1 MQAGLLK
8 NIYPLLSHTRNTI
21 RREACW
27 LLSNIT
33 AGNFDQI
40 QIVIQN
46 KHIILK
52 LIDLVEK
59 DLPEVIREAAWTLS
73 NASLNCYKEDI
84 HLLFEM

>member
-40 QIVIQN
+40 RIVIQN

-59 DLPEVIREAAWTLS
+59 D
-73 NASLNCYKEDI
+73 
-84 HLLFEM
+84 